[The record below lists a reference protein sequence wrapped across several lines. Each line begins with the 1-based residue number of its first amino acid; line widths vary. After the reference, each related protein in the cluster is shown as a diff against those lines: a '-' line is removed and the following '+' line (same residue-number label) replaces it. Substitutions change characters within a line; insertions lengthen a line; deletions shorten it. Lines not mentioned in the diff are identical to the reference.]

1 MFHLQ
6 CPQCQHDIRYD
17 GRGRGYFVKNNSL
30 VVDILLLYQLISPM
44 SRGTSVT
51 GFTEAI
57 QSPIELYIAALA
69 STIFVV
75 MSCLTWLLL
84 FLVRTLLFAKVL
96 YQLRILTSPNQLI
109 FR

>member
-30 VVDILLLYQLISPM
+30 VVDIMLLYQLISPM
-44 SRGTSVT
+44 SRSTSVT

-57 QSPIELYIAALA
+57 QSPIEVHRGSGFYNIRRDVLSNVAVAVSSSDA
-69 STIFVV
+69 SIRQGSV
-75 MSCLTWLLL
+75 S
-84 FLVRTLLFAKVL
+84 A
-96 YQLRILTSPNQLI
+96 
-109 FR
+109 